1 MPQYSLVRQEKRWVV
16 KKLKSNKENLKLN
29 KLAIITYQDYMKNI
43 YKSHQGD
50 QGLFMKLVEEVGE
63 VAQVLNIKEGRK
75 QADINIDEALSQEL
89 ADIIHYAFAI
99 ASINNIDLE
108 SVILEK
114 DKSASLKY
122 GRTENLINYIQKEK
136 QNNDL

>member
-1 MPQYSLVRQEKRWVV
+1 MPQYSLVRQEKRSVV

-114 DKSASLKY
+114 NKSASLKY

-136 QNNDL
+136 TK

>member
-136 QNNDL
+136 TK

>member
-1 MPQYSLVRQEKRWVV
+1 MPQYSLVRQEKRSVV

-99 ASINNIDLE
+99 AFINNIDLE

-136 QNNDL
+136 TK

>member
-1 MPQYSLVRQEKRWVV
+1 MPQYSLVRQEKRSVV

-75 QADINIDEALSQEL
+75 QADINIDEALTQEL

-136 QNNDL
+136 TK

>member
-1 MPQYSLVRQEKRWVV
+1 MPQYSLVRQEERSVV

-136 QNNDL
+136 TK

>member
-1 MPQYSLVRQEKRWVV
+1 MPQYSLVRQEKRSVV

-50 QGLFMKLVEEVGE
+50 QGLFMKLVEELGD

-99 ASINNIDLE
+99 AAINNIDLE

-136 QNNDL
+136 TK

>member
-1 MPQYSLVRQEKRWVV
+1 M
-16 KKLKSNKENLKLN
+16 N

-114 DKSASLKY
+114 NKSASLKY

-136 QNNDL
+136 TK

>member
-1 MPQYSLVRQEKRWVV
+1 
-16 KKLKSNKENLKLN
+16 
-29 KLAIITYQDYMKNI
+29 MKNI

-89 ADIIHYAFAI
+89 ADIIH
-99 ASINNIDLE
+99 
-108 SVILEK
+108 
-114 DKSASLKY
+114 
-122 GRTENLINYIQKEK
+122 
-136 QNNDL
+136 

>member
-1 MPQYSLVRQEKRWVV
+1 MPQYSLVRQEKRSVV

-75 QADINIDEALSQEL
+75 QAGINIDEALSQEL

-136 QNNDL
+136 TK

>member
-1 MPQYSLVRQEKRWVV
+1 MPQYSLVRQEKRSVV

-136 QNNDL
+136 TK

>member
-1 MPQYSLVRQEKRWVV
+1 MPQYSLVRQEKRSVV

-108 SVILEK
+108 LVILEK

-136 QNNDL
+136 TK

>member
-1 MPQYSLVRQEKRWVV
+1 MPQYSLVRQEKRSVV

-63 VAQVLNIKEGRK
+63 EAQVLNIKEGRK

-136 QNNDL
+136 TK

>member
-1 MPQYSLVRQEKRWVV
+1 MPQYSLVRQEKRSVV

-114 DKSASLKY
+114 DKSTSLKY

-136 QNNDL
+136 TK

>member
-1 MPQYSLVRQEKRWVV
+1 MPKYSLVRQEKRSVV

-136 QNNDL
+136 TK